1 MLAPG
6 GGLGAGG
13 HSAKPLKSQTD
24 LFLLLSEIEFQ
35 IPSSSRNF
43 LDFRPP
49 RSHPGS
55 CP

>member
-24 LFLLLSEIEFQ
+24 LFLLLSDRISDPIQ
-35 IPSSSRNF
+35 LP
-43 LDFRPP
+43 DF
-49 RSHPGS
+49 S
-55 CP
+55 